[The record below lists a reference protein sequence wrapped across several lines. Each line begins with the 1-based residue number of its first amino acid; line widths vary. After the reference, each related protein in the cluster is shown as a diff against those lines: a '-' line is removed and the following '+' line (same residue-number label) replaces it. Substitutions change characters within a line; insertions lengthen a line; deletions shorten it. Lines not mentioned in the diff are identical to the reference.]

1 MVGALLALLCLG
13 GCARPTTPVVTL
25 SAPTDA
31 VPTTPETSSTT
42 PDPDRASDST
52 SLSTPRPAPAV
63 ASDAVNLTP
72 AESQFIRTF
81 NDAADLQRALGTLPD
96 GDFGPAGLAR
106 PGETRRAIA
115 EFNTGQLRRASLTGP
130 GSDTFDGKRDT
141 WRALVAGGPL
151 PPSLHSAFE
160 RGLLGAAPDCFAI
173 RRAVAALDGPVV
185 TATSTPECL
194 AILRTALA
202 ARRAQPAMP
211 APMGRADAL
220 DSRLF
225 DAGPAAPVFPT
236 PPPATPVSRSP

>member
-13 GCARPTTPVVTL
+13 GCAQPTVPVAASPVATPP
-25 SAPTDA
+25 APTLPVPA
-31 VPTTPETSSTT
+31 VPDAPRAETPSSTT
-42 PDPDRASDST
+42 PAST
-52 SLSTPRPAPAV
+52 TTPPAV
-63 ASDAVNLTP
+63 AGDAVNLTP

-81 NDAADLQRALGTLPD
+81 DDAADLQRALGALPD

-115 EFNTGQLRRASLTGP
+115 EFNTGQLRRAGSTGP
-130 GSDTFDGKRDT
+130 GGDTFDGKRDT

-160 RGLLGAAPDCFAI
+160 RGLLGAQPDCFAI
-173 RRAVAALDGPVV
+173 RRAVAALAGPVV

-202 ARRAQPAMP
+202 ARRARPGMP

-225 DAGPAAPVFPT
+225 DAGPAAPVFPV
-236 PPPATPVSRSP
+236 PPPAPRSP